1 MPLAAGVGVPRG
13 PSDPLR
19 VVLVGLD
26 FKPRPGGIAE
36 YSHRVAEGLAERG
49 HEVRVL
55 TPPAEGDAEY
65 DARVPFAVRRLEL
78 GAWNPDDPRYQFSLY
93 RAIREE
99 IEDLEAD
106 WLIQNALGKATHA
119 AWGAARRTGR
129 PLCTFVH
136 GSGIRIRRSPRPSD
150 YDNLASW
157 AVERSRLKMGAVWA
171 QRVVTVSSFTR
182 RNLEEAGVDPDRITL
197 LPPHIPGAGEWDRD
211 EARIEQLRDRYDV
224 GQRPL
229 LLTVSRLT
237 ERKGIDTVLRA
248 LHERREDLPD
258 VRYVVAGDGSDRERL
273 DGLVEEL
280 GLEEVVV
287 FAGFVDEQEKHDL
300 YEAASIFVMP
310 NRELADGDVEGFGI
324 VFLEANAHGTPV
336 VGGRSG
342 GALDAVVDGETGFLV
357 DPQHPSAVAEALA
370 KLLGD
375 PQLREELGEGGR
387 RRVEEK
393 LDFEANLEGLI
404 EDLRA
409 HRS

>member
-1 MPLAAGVGVPRG
+1 MPRG
-13 PSDPLR
+13 ASDPLR

-36 YSHRVAEGLAERG
+36 YSHRVATGLAQRG
-49 HEVRVL
+49 HDVRVL
-55 TPPAEGDAEY
+55 TPPAEGDADY
-65 DARVPFAVRRLEL
+65 DARAPFAVRRLEL
-78 GAWNPDDPRYQFSLY
+78 PATTPDDPRYQYALY

-99 IEDLEAD
+99 IETAEAD
-106 WLIQNALGKATHA
+106 WLVQNALGKATHA
-119 AWGAARRTGR
+119 VWAAARRTGR

-171 QRVVTVSSFTR
+171 DRVVTVSSFTR
-182 RNLEEAGVDPDRITL
+182 RNLEEAGVEPDRITL
-197 LPPHIPGAGEWDRD
+197 VPPHIPGADEWEAD
-211 EARIEQLRDRYDV
+211 EARLERLRERYEVDE
-224 GQRPL
+224 RPL

-248 LHERREDLPD
+248 LHEHREDLPEL
-258 VRYVVAGDGSDRERL
+258 RYVVAGDGSDRERL
-273 DGLVEEL
+273 EGLVEEL
-280 GLEEVVV
+280 GLEDVVV

-300 YEAASIFVMP
+300 YEAASVFVMP

-357 DPQHPSAVAEALA
+357 DPNDPGEVAEAVG
-370 KLLGD
+370 KLLDD
-375 PQLREELGEGGR
+375 PQLRGKLGEGGR
-387 RRVEEK
+387 RRVEEE
-393 LDFEANLEGLI
+393 LDFEANLAGLI

-409 HRS
+409 RPS